1 MSSKQQ
7 DPRREMSQAEQH
19 EGFIGRRMRAF
30 GERSREPGDAATWA
44 VVLGAF
50 MWTLL
55 IVCLSVAEHLLLASI
70 SFAFTLVWVVLMG
83 RFGKVNVASILWGSA
98 TTDTDKPPV
107 EGVVFQLTL
116 AVALISL
123 IAVVVDALSGWD
135 FGWYGVALIITVA
148 VYLVIY
154 LQSWLQPVR

>member
-1 MSSKQQ
+1 MSRKQE
-7 DPRREMSQAEQH
+7 DPRREMTQAEQH
-19 EGFIGRRMRAF
+19 EGYISRRMRAF

-55 IVCLSVAEHLLLASI
+55 IVCLSVSDQSFLAFI
-70 SFAFTLVWVVLMG
+70 SFILTLVWVVLMG

-98 TTDTDKPPV
+98 TSDADNPPV
-107 EGVVFQLTL
+107 ENVVFHLTL

-123 IAVVVDALSGWD
+123 IAVVVDALGGWN
-135 FGWYGVALIITVA
+135 FGWYGVALIIAVA

-154 LQSWLQPVR
+154 LQSWFQSVR